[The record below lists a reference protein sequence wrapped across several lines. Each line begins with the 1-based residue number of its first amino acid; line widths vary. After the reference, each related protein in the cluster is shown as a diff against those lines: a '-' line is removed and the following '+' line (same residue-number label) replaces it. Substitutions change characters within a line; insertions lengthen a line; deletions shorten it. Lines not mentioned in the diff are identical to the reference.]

1 MRRAPLPRTNRLT
14 ISLGISVLIAGCGMP
29 EDGAS
34 EDVETAQSA
43 LTGDSFPNAVGASRV
58 VSVNGAA
65 IDENNPFF
73 QNLGTNGRR
82 CVTCH
87 QPSAAM
93 TITPPQIQQAFN
105 ASQGLDPLFRLND
118 GANGPL
124 AKVSTLAERQQ
135 AYSLLLNKGLIRIG
149 FNLPASRDFDV
160 KVVLDPYAGTGAN
173 PPVNQTVGATATPM
187 VSFYRR
193 PLLSANTRFIAG
205 SRAFLRGCW
214 EERDLARLF
223 LEGDGPPGFDQ
234 VSRKRFRE
242 WVKRAGGLLRAAD
255 THLLGEPF
263 TLVLTTV
270 IAAAGREVAQQPD
283 EEAAMSYADD
293 VLILLSRLGRS

>member
-1 MRRAPLPRTNRLT
+1 MAVSVTQRRARDTRTTLLEAARDVFSEVGYTEANVADVVARAG
-14 ISLGISVLIAGCGMP
+14 SSVGSMYHHFGGKADLYLALYD
-29 EDGAS
+29 EH
-34 EDVETAQSA
+34 QSRQEA
-43 LTGDSFPNAVGASRV
+43 RADAAVR
-58 VSVNGAA
+58 
-65 IDENNPFF
+65 
-73 QNLGTNGRR
+73 
-82 CVTCH
+82 
-87 QPSAAM
+87 
-93 TITPPQIQQAFN
+93 QA
-105 ASQGLDPLFRLND
+105 R
-118 GANGPL
+118 ANGEQDAL
-124 AKVSTLAERQQ
+124 
-135 AYSLLLNKGLIRIG
+135 
-149 FNLPASRDFDV
+149 
-160 KVVLDPYAGTGAN
+160 VL
-173 PPVNQTVGATATPM
+173 
-187 VSFYRR
+187 
-193 PLLSANTRFIAG
+193 FIAG

-270 IAAAGREVAQQPD
+270 IAAAGREVAQQAD